1 MHGRL
6 AKELPSFLRI
16 MLREIRVQ
24 FRNERRKLILKN
36 WSQRLS
42 ILRTLICE
50 EYLYEEY
57 FNMRLRLSNAKIYQ
71 RDVQRYSLKYRD
83 IYTILLP
90 VE

>member
-16 MLREIRVQ
+16 MLREICVQ